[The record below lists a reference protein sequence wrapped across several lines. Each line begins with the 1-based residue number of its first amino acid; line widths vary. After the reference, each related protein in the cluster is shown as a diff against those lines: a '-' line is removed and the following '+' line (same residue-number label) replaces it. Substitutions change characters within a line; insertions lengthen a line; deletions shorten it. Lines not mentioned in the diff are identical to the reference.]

1 MIGSPVRTT
10 PRSDPPPPRLLFLL
24 SFAVIALLPIPGLFS
39 SLRADDVWSLRTAS
53 LPLSEMLA
61 TIAGDVHPPF
71 YFLLFWPWI
80 RLFGDS
86 EVAMRALSL
95 LLHYLAVAAVYR
107 CAARTLP
114 RQTAWLAAIAYAC
127 APLALLSTE
136 LVRMY
141 SLLGLLSALSITAFQ
156 DVAEHPSQRRVALWT
171 LINIAGSFTHLWW
184 FCLLAGQGLA
194 ALLCYPHNWRRWFMG
209 FAAGVLP
216 YAVLWGPVLA
226 RQLVRSTDAAA
237 WLLPPGITDI
247 LPFLYLQ
254 CGALLVIA
262 PFARLWARRS
272 GGSPSALPLWLPIL
286 LAGALLPPILI
297 SFWKPFFYSRFTIVI
312 LPATACWLAAL
323 AARLNVTVITAVV
336 LSLSS
341 LITFGLS
348 FQSSPCDARALA
360 HNLLQH
366 ARPHDTILYVSLAA
380 RLNVTVITAVVLS
393 LSSLITFGLSFQ
405 SSPCDARAL
414 AHNLLQHARPHD
426 TILYVSL
433 SRPAI
438 DHYLDRQR
446 PQRRWRESSFP
457 SVIDTHPGYE
467 GDSRSES
474 LLPAWRYE
482 AATLARE
489 LAQRPGARVFVF
501 LRDGHQPSAIL
512 EQALIAA
519 LQPDPSL
526 DCRCPARS
534 NYIDRLAVF
543 ETPPTTPA
551 AALH

>member
-1 MIGSPVRTT
+1 MSGSPVHTVSC
-10 PRSDPPPPRLLFLL
+10 SDPPPTRLLLWI
-24 SFAVIALLPIPGLFS
+24 SVILIVLIPLPGLFT
-39 SLRADDVWSLRTAS
+39 SLRADDVWTLQTAR
-53 LPLSEMLA
+53 LPLPQMLD
-61 TIAGDVHPPF
+61 TIAADVHPPF
-71 YFLLFWPWI
+71 YFLLFWPWL
-80 RLFGDS
+80 RLFGDTEIS
-86 EVAMRALSL
+86 MRALSL
-95 LLHYLAVAAVYR
+95 LLHYLAGAAVYR
-107 CAARTLP
+107 CAARALP
-114 RQTAWLAAIAYAC
+114 RQTAWLSAIAYAC

-141 SLLGLLSALSITAFQ
+141 SLLGLLSALSITAWQ
-156 DVAEHPSQRRVALWT
+156 DVAERPSPRRVALWT

-184 FCLLAGQGLA
+184 FCLLAGQAIA
-194 ALLCYPHNWRRWFMG
+194 AIVCYPRLWRPW
-209 FAAGVLP
+209 AAGLIASTLP
-216 YAVLWGPVLA
+216 YALLWGPVLT
-226 RQLVRSTDAAA
+226 RQLSRSTDAAA
-237 WLLPPGITDI
+237 WLLPPSAGDV

-254 CGALLVIA
+254 AGVLLVLA
-262 PFARLWARRS
+262 PLVWHWSHRR
-272 GGSPSALPLWLPIL
+272 PAAFTTPLWLPVL
-286 LAGALLPPILI
+286 LAGALLPPIFI

-323 AARLNVTVITAVV
+323 AARLNVTVIATVV
-336 LSLSS
+336 LSLSA

-348 FQSSPCDARALA
+348 FQASPCDAR
-360 HNLLQH
+360 
-366 ARPHDTILYVSLAA
+366 T
-380 RLNVTVITAVVLS
+380 
-393 LSSLITFGLSFQ
+393 
-405 SSPCDARAL
+405 L

-457 SVIDTHPGYE
+457 SVIDSHPGFE
-467 GDSRSES
+467 GDSRSQS
-474 LLPAWRYE
+474 LLPALRLE
-482 AATLARE
+482 AASLTRD

-551 AALH
+551 PALH

>member
-366 ARPHDTILYVSLAA
+366 ARPHDTILYVSL
-380 RLNVTVITAVVLS
+380 
-393 LSSLITFGLSFQ
+393 
-405 SSPCDARAL
+405 
-414 AHNLLQHARPHD
+414 
-426 TILYVSL
+426 